1 MKTKEIIIEIAFKLF
16 LNKGYKNTSM
26 SDLVKET
33 KLSKGAFYHHFKN
46 KESLYKEVIDTY
58 FLAYY
63 NQIDWKS
70 TKKLDVTEIELMIK
84 EYYSSFVPEIISI
97 TEKGMS
103 RYFIM
108 FFEAYETY
116 PKFKE
121 IVRNLYK
128 ELKDRLTEEY
138 KKEGIK
144 SPKIEAIKLIAK
156 YEGILFWFAIYP
168 EEKVNKMIAEL

>member
-1 MKTKEIIIEIAFKLF
+1 MKTKNIIIEISFKLF
-16 LNKGYKNTSM
+16 LDKGYKNASM
-26 SDLVKET
+26 SDLVKAT

-46 KESLYKEVIDTY
+46 KETLYQEVIDTY

-63 NQIDWKS
+63 SQIDWKS
-70 TKKLDVTEIELMIK
+70 LNNLSVSEIELMIK
-84 EYYSSFVPEIISI
+84 EFYNSFIPEIMAI

-116 PKFKE
+116 PKFKD
-121 IVRNLYK
+121 IVRKFYK
-128 ELKDRLTEEY
+128 ELKIRLTKEY
-138 KKEGIK
+138 KKKGIK
-144 SPKIEAIKLIAK
+144 KPEIEAIRLITK

-168 EEKVNKMIAEL
+168 EEKANKMIAEL

>member
-16 LNKGYKNTSM
+16 LDKGYKNTSM
-26 SDLVKET
+26 SDLVRET
-33 KLSKGAFYHHFKN
+33 KLSKGAFYHHFEN
-46 KESLYKEVIDTY
+46 KETLYKEVIDIY

-63 NQIDWKS
+63 AQIDWKS
-70 TKKLDVTEIELMIK
+70 TKNLNVSEIELMIK
-84 EYYSSFVPEIISI
+84 EFYSAFVPEIIAI

-108 FFEAYETY
+108 FFEAYESY
-116 PKFKE
+116 PKFKDT
-121 IVRNLYK
+121 VRVLYK
-128 ELKDRLTEEY
+128 ELKERLTEEY
-138 KKEGIK
+138 KKEGVK
-144 SPKIEAIKLIAK
+144 KPEIEAVKLIAK

>member
-16 LNKGYKNTSM
+16 LEKGYKNMSM
-26 SDLVKET
+26 SDLVKAT

-46 KESLYKEVIDTY
+46 KDTLYQEVIDTY

-63 NQIDWKS
+63 SQIDWNS
-70 TKKLDVTEIELMIK
+70 TKNLNVSEIELMIK
-84 EYYSSFVPEIISI
+84 EFYNSFVPEIIAI

-116 PKFKE
+116 PKFKN
-121 IVRNLYK
+121 IVRKLYK

-138 KKEGIK
+138 IKSGIK
-144 SPKIEAIKLIAK
+144 KPEIEAIRLIAK

-168 EEKVNKMIAEL
+168 EEKAKKMIEEL

>member
-16 LNKGYKNTSM
+16 LDKGYKNTSM
-26 SDLVKET
+26 SDLVRET

-46 KESLYKEVIDTY
+46 KETLYKEVIDTY

-63 NQIDWKS
+63 AQIDWES
-70 TKKLDVTEIELMIK
+70 TKHLNVSEIEAMIK
-84 EYYSSFVPEIISI
+84 EFYSSFVPEIMAI
-97 TEKGMS
+97 TQKGMS

-108 FFEAYETY
+108 FFEAYESY

-121 IVRNLYK
+121 TVRGLYRKLK
-128 ELKDRLTEEY
+128 ERLTEEY
-138 KKEGIK
+138 QKEGVK
-144 SPKIEAIKLIAK
+144 KPEIEAVKLIAK